1 MSCETGGSSHTSHVT
16 TVRVQVWVILTV
28 HVNGKVSSVA
38 LPDDVGGNAGV
49 EPCVVSVDGV
59 DPVLRAP
66 GDLLQSG
73 HAATL
78 GVDVLVP
85 ADARLGVGVHLAVQ
99 YKGVTTLD
107 ERCRGR
113 GGGDYRHVGNNCE
126 ERELEGGHGGQI

>member
-73 HAATL
+73 HAASL

-85 ADARLGVGVHLAVQ
+85 ADARLGVGLYITLQYQGVLALNQ
-99 YKGVTTLD
+99 WSWSW
-107 ERCRGR
+107 GR
-113 GGGDYRHVGNNCE
+113 GHDRHVGNN
-126 ERELEGGHGGQI
+126 

>member
-73 HAATL
+73 HAASL

-85 ADARLGVGVHLAVQ
+85 ADARLGVGLYITLQYQGVLALNR
-99 YKGVTTLD
+99 TTGSLQVRLD
-107 ERCRGR
+107 AR
-113 GGGDYRHVGNNCE
+113 
-126 ERELEGGHGGQI
+126 

>member
-1 MSCETGGSSHTSHVT
+1 MSVRTGGSSPSSRITTEAGVT
-16 TVRVQVWVILTV
+16 VILTV
-28 HVNGKVSSVA
+28 DVNSKVSSVA

-73 HAATL
+73 HAASL

-99 YKGVTTLD
+99 YEGVTTLN
-107 ERCRGR
+107 ERSRGR